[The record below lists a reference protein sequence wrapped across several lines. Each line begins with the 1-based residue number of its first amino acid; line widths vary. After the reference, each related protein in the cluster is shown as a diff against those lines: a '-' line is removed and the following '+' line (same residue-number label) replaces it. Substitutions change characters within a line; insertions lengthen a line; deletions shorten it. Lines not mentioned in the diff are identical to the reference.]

1 MHLDHAWINTI
12 LIVALFLITTAIQI
26 VIFSYKLHVLRKMQ
40 RDLDHH
46 RRRKTQAV
54 VLLRQRRMELEQTKR
69 FNGN

>member
-12 LIVALFLITTAIQI
+12 LIIALFFITTAIQI
-26 VIFSYKLHVLRKMQ
+26 VIFSYKLHILRRMQ
-40 RDLDHH
+40 KDLDHH

-54 VLLRQRRMELEQTKR
+54 VLLRQRRQKREQSKR